1 MATKLCPLLKKECI
15 EHQCAWY
22 THIIGQDPQSGK
34 ALDHWDCAIQ
44 WIPMLLVDG
53 TQQQR
58 QTGAAV
64 ESFRNE
70 MVVANAQNL
79 AATLQQKPQLGSQ
92 YLLVGDSK

>member
-53 TQQQR
+53 TQQAR

-70 MVVANAQNL
+70 MVVANTEML
-79 AATLQQKPQLGSQ
+79 KATIRNELPGNQ
-92 YLLVGDSK
+92 YLITGDSK

>member
-22 THIIGQDPQSGK
+22 THITGTDPQSGK
-34 ALDHWDCAIQ
+34 AMDHWDCAIQ

-53 TQQQR
+53 TQQGR
-58 QTGAAV
+58 QTGAAI

-70 MVVANAQNL
+70 MVKSNENL
-79 AATLQQKPQLGSQ
+79 LMLATQPK
-92 YLLVGDSK
+92 VNKETNNDR

>member
-1 MATKLCPLLKKECI
+1 VATKLCPLLKKECI

-22 THIIGQDPQSGK
+22 THIIGANPQSGQ
-34 ALDHWDCAIQ
+34 AMDHWDCAIQ

-53 TQQQR
+53 TQQAR

-70 MVVANAQNL
+70 MVKGNL
-79 AATLQQKPQLGSQ
+79 ALLSVTEQPPRKLQLMP
-92 YLLVGDSK
+92 GD